1 MLDLDA
7 QLKVF
12 KRGTVELI
20 SEEELI
26 KKLEKKTS
34 LRIKTGFDPTA
45 PDLHLGHTVL
55 IQKMK
60 QLQLLGHEIF
70 FLIGDFTGMIGDP
83 SGKTHTRR
91 FLTRQEV
98 LKNAETYQRQIFKIL
113 DSTKTKIVFNSQWL
127 AEMNAQGLIELT
139 SKYTV
144 ARMLERDDFQ
154 RRFTSKRPIGVHEF
168 IYPLLQGFDSIK
180 LNADVELGG
189 TDQKF
194 NLLVGRELQKEYGQ
208 EPQVVITLPLLIG
221 IDGVNKM
228 SKTYNNY
235 IAIEESPKEIYGKI
249 MSISDK
255 LMWSYLELLSNLSM
269 GEVENLREK
278 VSHEGLNPME
288 VKKGLAREI
297 VSRFHGEEKAFLAEK
312 EFIRQFKE
320 KQLPEDIPI
329 YIKKASRDKVWI
341 CELLR
346 EIKIIPSHGEARRL
360 IKQAGLKLNG
370 QRVMD
375 EFLGV
380 EQEGEI
386 IIQAGKRKFAK
397 VIFQK

>member
-1 MLDLDA
+1 LDLDA

-12 KRGTVELI
+12 RRGIVELI

-26 KKLEKKTS
+26 KKLERRTP
-34 LRIKTGFDPTA
+34 LRIKAGFDPTA
-45 PDLHLGHTVL
+45 PELHLGHTVL
-55 IQKMK
+55 IQKMR
-60 QLQLLGHEIF
+60 QLQDLGHEIF

-98 LKNAETYQRQIFKIL
+98 LKNTETYQRQIFKIL
-113 DSTKTKIVFNSQWL
+113 DPEKTKIVFNSQWL
-127 AEMNAQGLIELT
+127 LEMNAQGLIELA

-154 RRFTSKRPIGVHEF
+154 KRFTSRKPIGIHEF

-221 IDGVNKM
+221 IDGTNKM
-228 SKTYNNY
+228 SKTHGNY
-235 IAIEESPKEIYGKI
+235 IGIEESSKEIYGKI
-249 MSISDK
+249 MSISDE
-255 LMWSYLELLSNLSM
+255 LMWNYMELLSNLPIE
-269 GEVENLREK
+269 EVESLKEEVK
-278 VSHEGLNPME
+278 HERLNPME
-288 VKKGLAREI
+288 VKKRLAREI
-297 VSRFHGEEKAFLAEK
+297 VSRFHGEENALSAEK
-312 EFIRQFKE
+312 EFIRQFRE
-320 KQLPEDIPI
+320 KQLPEDMPI
-329 YIKKASRDKVWI
+329 YIKKTSKDKIWI
-341 CELLR
+341 CRLLT
-346 EIKIIPSHGEARRL
+346 ETKMTTSNGEARRL

-370 QRVMD
+370 QKVTD
-375 EFLGV
+375 EFLEI

-386 IIQAGKRKFAK
+386 VIQAGKRKFMK
-397 VIFQK
+397 VIFR